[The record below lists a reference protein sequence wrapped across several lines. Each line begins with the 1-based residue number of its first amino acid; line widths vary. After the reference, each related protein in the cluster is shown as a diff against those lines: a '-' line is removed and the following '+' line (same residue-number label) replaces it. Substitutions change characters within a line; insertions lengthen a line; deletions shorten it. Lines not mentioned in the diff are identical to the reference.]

1 MKTTAFAIALL
12 IGGAAIAQTTTV
24 QTTTQPD
31 VDVDADLG
39 VQPDG
44 DLDVD
49 ADVDVGTK
57 TTTTTTTTTHDM
69 TTHGTATHTMAA
81 TTTPASGP
89 VVQPSN
95 AAPERDARGIAVIS
109 AAAAVPA
116 GWNGVSGTSMGGP
129 LVDPATGQAV
139 GAEAAYPACTAT
151 VTDNCVQTYER
162 GKPR

>member
-49 ADVDVGTK
+49 ADVDVDTK
-57 TTTTTTTTTHDM
+57 TTTTTTTTHDM
-69 TTHGTATHTMAA
+69 STHGTATHTMAA

-109 AAAAVPA
+109 DPAAVPT
-116 GWNGVSGTSMGGP
+116 GFNGVSGTPVGGP

-139 GAEAAYPACTAT
+139 GAEVSYPACTAT

-162 GKPR
+162 GRPR